1 MIDIENKQ
9 LGIIFNIER
18 YAVFDGPGIRTIV
31 FLKGC
36 HLHCRWCQNPEGQ
49 NPEVELAFFADNCI
63 GCMNCTSVCPHGA
76 IYIVNGM
83 STTDWDRCKQSHK
96 CVEVCQTE
104 ARKQVGEKITAEQV
118 VEEVEKDVAFYR
130 RSGGG
135 VTLSGG
141 EPIMQP
147 DFAAEI
153 LRLCRSKYIS
163 TTVETS
169 GFARSDDLM
178 KVLEYADFIYYDVKH
193 MDSKKHMEGTGF
205 GNELTLE
212 NLEKIPVGRNLVVRV
227 PVVPG
232 YNDSEKNI
240 RETAIFV
247 RKMGKIKKI
256 ELLPYNR
263 LGVLKYERIGK
274 KYLLSDLE
282 TPTAREMSKLQ
293 SLVESCGIQCEVV

>member
-49 NPEVELAFFADNCI
+49 NPEVELAFFADNCT

-76 IYIVNGM
+76 ICMVNGM
-83 STTDWDRCKQSHK
+83 STTDWSRCKQSHK

-104 ARKQVGEKITAEQV
+104 ARKQVGEKMTAEQV
-118 VEEVEKDVAFYR
+118 VEEVEKDAAFYR

-153 LRLCRSKYIS
+153 LRLCRSKYIN

-169 GFARSDDLM
+169 GFVRSDDLM
-178 KVLEYADFIYYDVKH
+178 KVLEYANFIYYDVKH
-193 MDSKKHMEGTGF
+193 MDAKKHMEGTGF
-205 GNELTLE
+205 GNELILE
-212 NLEKIPVGRNLVVRV
+212 NLKKIPVGKNLVVRIPIV
-227 PVVPG
+227 SG
-232 YNDSEKNI
+232 YNDSENNI
-240 RETAIFV
+240 RETAIFA
-247 RKMGKIKKI
+247 RKMGKVKKI

-263 LGVLKYERIGK
+263 LGVLKYEHIGK
-274 KYLLSDLE
+274 KYSLPDLE
-282 TPTAREMSKLQ
+282 SPTAREMNKLK
-293 SLVESCGIQCEVV
+293 SLVESCGIQCEIV